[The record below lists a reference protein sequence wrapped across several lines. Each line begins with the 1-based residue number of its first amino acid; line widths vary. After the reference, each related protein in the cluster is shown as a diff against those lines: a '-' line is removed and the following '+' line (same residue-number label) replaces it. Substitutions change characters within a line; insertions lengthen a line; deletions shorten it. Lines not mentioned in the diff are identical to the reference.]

1 MSPSLT
7 PAENPMKSDLEQL
20 LPFVSK
26 ASRYL
31 GNEINAVKKDPE
43 TVDLTFAFAFP
54 DVYEVG
60 MSHLGLQILYH
71 VLNSMPGIACER
83 AFAPWPD
90 DMEAEMKAAGL
101 PLATLESGIPLRQ
114 CGIVGFSLEYE
125 LCYATVLRMLGL
137 AGIPLK
143 ASERDRSWP
152 LIIAGGPS
160 TCNPEPVA
168 DFFDAFVIGEGEEV
182 LPELCRAYLRWQQSG
197 DDKTRLLEKL
207 ADIAGIYVPSL
218 FAISYNDDAT
228 IRQILPLKKGYDH
241 VDKRIITDFTSGPW
255 CSKPIVP
262 YMQIIHDRAGIEI
275 ARGCSRGCRFCMA
288 GMIYR
293 PVREKSVD
301 RLCELS
307 RRTLAG
313 SGYEELGLL
322 SLSSGDYCGI
332 QPLLGALIREHRE
345 QKVAVSLPS
354 LRVESLTAELI
365 DEIKQI
371 RKTGFT
377 IAPEAGTQR
386 LRDAINKGFTD
397 EAILSTASLIFAAG
411 WNLVKLY
418 FMVGLPTET
427 RQDVEGIVEL
437 CRTIARLDRGKNLH
451 VSISTFVPKPHT
463 PFQWDALEPAETIL
477 EKQHYIKDSLRSKS
491 IQVKYHDHR
500 LSLLEAVFSRG
511 DRRLAEVL
519 VHAHRLGAGYDAWS
533 EHFDPRVWQQAFQDA
548 GIDTAFYLKE
558 KSTDEILPWDHIRF
572 AVSRAYLLSE
582 REKAQRAETTADC
595 RSGQCSG
602 CGVCDG
608 AAVRPEINPAV
619 PETAPHAARDMLPE
633 PAPFRYRLVYTKEG
647 LARFISHL
655 EFSSSFARALR
666 RAELPLRY
674 SQGFHPLPRI
684 TFLEALPVGME
695 SRHALCDVEL
705 TKPVPAE
712 EILRKLNPQLP
723 CGVKILTVTENAL
736 KSCTAPA
743 TIKKY
748 SVTFQ
753 HHPAL
758 QFPGTDGLAR
768 SIADFQACETS
779 MIQIEK
785 KDKTVEVDLKKILKD
800 ISLDAGGGVVMTI
813 DAAGHSMP
821 KIPVIMAALFGLG
834 QREQKSLRIMNITA

>member
-1 MSPSLT
+1 
-7 PAENPMKSDLEQL
+7 MKNDLEQL

-43 TVDLTFAFAFP
+43 AIDLTFAFAFP

-125 LCYATVLRMLGL
+125 LCYATVLRMLDL
-137 AGIPLK
+137 SGIPLK
-143 ASERDRSWP
+143 AAERDSSWP
-152 LIIAGGPS
+152 LVIAGGPS

-182 LPELCRAYLRWQQSG
+182 LPELCRAYLRWKQSG
-197 DDKTRLLEKL
+197 EDKNSLLEAL
-207 ADIAGIYVPSL
+207 AGIAGIYVPS
-218 FAISYNDDAT
+218 FFSITYNDNGT
-228 IRQILPLKKGYDH
+228 IRQITPLKKGCDH
-241 VDKRIITDFTSGPW
+241 VDKRIITGFSHAPW
-255 CSKPIVP
+255 CAKPVVP

-275 ARGCSRGCRFCMA
+275 ARGCTRGCRFCMA

-307 RRTLAG
+307 RETLSG

-322 SLSSGDYCGI
+322 SLSSGDYSGI
-332 QPLLGALIREHRE
+332 QPLLGALMREHRS
-345 QKVAVSLPS
+345 KKIAMSLPS

-365 DEIKQI
+365 EEIRQI

-397 EAILSTASLIFAAG
+397 TDILSTATRIFAAG

-418 FMVGLPTET
+418 FMIGLPTET
-427 RQDVEGIVEL
+427 TQDIEGIVEL
-437 CRTIARLDRGKNLH
+437 CRALGRLDRRKNIN

-463 PFQWDALEPAETIL
+463 PFQWEAFEPAGSIV
-477 EKQHYIKDSLRSKS
+477 EKQQYLKDSLRSRT
-491 IQVKYHDHR
+491 VKVTYHDHR

-511 DRRLAEVL
+511 DRRLADVL
-519 VHAHRLGAGYDAWS
+519 VQAHSLGAGYDAWS
-533 EHFDPRVWQQAFQDA
+533 EHFDHLLWDQAFKKA

-558 KSTDEILPWDHIRF
+558 RSTDEILPWDHISYG
-572 AVSRAYLLSE
+572 VTKAYLLNE
-582 REKAQRAETTADC
+582 REKARRGEMTPDC
-595 RSGQCSG
+595 RHGQCSG

-608 AAVRPEINPAV
+608 TDVKPELYPAG
-619 PETAPHAARDMLPE
+619 PQTAPHAARGMIPE
-633 PAPFRYRLVYTKEG
+633 PDPFRYRLAYTKEG
-647 LARFISHL
+647 AARFISHL

-666 RAELPLRY
+666 RAGLPLRY
-674 SQGFHPLPRI
+674 SQGFHPLPRV
-684 TFLEALPVGME
+684 TFHEALPVGLE
-695 SRHALCDVEL
+695 CSYALCDIEL
-705 TKPVPAE
+705 TEPVPAGD
-712 EILRKLNPQLP
+712 IRHKLNRELP
-723 CGVKILTVTENAL
+723 DGITILTVEENIL
-736 KSCTAPA
+736 KSAPA
-743 TIKKY
+743 PDTIKKY
-748 SVTFQ
+748 RVLFPENSGL
-753 HHPAL
+753 H
-758 QFPGTDGLAR
+758 FPGTDGLDR
-768 SIADFQACETS
+768 SIAGFHARGSCLMQV
-779 MIQIEK
+779 EK
-785 KDKTVEVDLKKILKD
+785 KDRSVEVDLKKIIMDLA
-800 ISLDAGGGVVMTI
+800 LDADGKILMTL

-821 KIPVIMAALFGLG
+821 KIPAIMAVLFGLG
-834 QREQKSLRIMNITA
+834 AREQKSLRITKMKS